1 MERLGK
7 ALDWPPVWTLAMVL
21 LAALAGWALPWR
33 GLGAAGAALGLGLAL
48 AGIAL
53 MAAAVAQMARAR
65 TTVIPR
71 RAPSSLVTGGV
82 FGFSRNPIYLGDAL
96 VIAGA
101 CLGFHAAYAL
111 PLVWVF
117 MRVIQRRFIAGEEAR
132 LIEGF
137 GAEYGLWA
145 GRVGRWFGRH

>member
-1 MERLGK
+1 MGK
-7 ALDWPPVWTLAMVL
+7 VLQALDWPPVWTLAMV
-21 LAALAGWALPWR
+21 ALAWLCGRLLPWPI
-33 GLGAAGAALGLGLAL
+33 LGAAGPVLGFALAV

-53 MAAAVAQMARAR
+53 MGAAVAQMARAR

-71 RAPSSLVTGGV
+71 RAPSALVTRGV
-82 FGFSRNPIYLGDAL
+82 FAFSRNPIYLGDAL
-96 VIAGA
+96 VVAGA
-101 CLGFHAAYAL
+101 CLGFAAPYAL

-117 MRVIQRRFIAGEEAR
+117 AKIIEHRFIAGEEAR

-145 GRVGRWFGRH
+145 GRVRRWIGWH

>member
-1 MERLGK
+1 MEKLGK
-7 ALDWPPVWTLAMVL
+7 ALDWPPLWTLAMVL
-21 LAALAGWALPWR
+21 LAGLAGWLLPWR
-33 GLGAAGAALGLGLAL
+33 VLGAAGPVAGLVLAL

-53 MAAAVAQMARAR
+53 MAVAVTQMARAR

-71 RAPSSLVTGGV
+71 RAPSALVTEGV
-82 FGFSRNPIYLGDAL
+82 FAFSRNPIYLGDAL

-117 MRVIQRRFIAGEEAR
+117 MKVIERRFIAGEEAR